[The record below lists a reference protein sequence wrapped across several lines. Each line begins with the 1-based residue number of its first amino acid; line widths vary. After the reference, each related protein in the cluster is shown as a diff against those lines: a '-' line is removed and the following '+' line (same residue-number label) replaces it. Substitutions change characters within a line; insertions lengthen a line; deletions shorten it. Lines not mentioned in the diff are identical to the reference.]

1 MGHMSERAEQLVLS
15 YLSRVGDA
23 AYGALTPRHRAS
35 YLADLRSR
43 IEAACIGGK
52 ATQVEDVRRVLDEF
66 GDPAELVS
74 RECATDAVPSS
85 PKGSGAAVTPEEES
99 QPENPMRVRRDPP
112 PWRGGPDGGW
122 LGRGGAFGHPSGGI
136 APVRAFGDLARAAR
150 RNPPELVTVL
160 LYLASAASSG
170 LAAVWLLGAALAALS
185 RVWTRRDKWVA
196 LGVPIAATALGM
208 LLWPGEAPYIDQVL
222 LGSLAETG
230 VYGLRTAAVCV
241 AFYLAVRTARI
252 TRQSAD

>member
-1 MGHMSERAEQLVLS
+1 MSERAEQLVLS

-23 AYGALTPRHRAS
+23 AYGALSPRHRAS
-35 YLADLRSR
+35 YLAGLRSR

-52 ATQVEDVRRVLDEF
+52 ATRVEDVRRVLEEF

-74 RECATDAVPSS
+74 RECATEAVPG
-85 PKGSGAAVTPEEES
+85 PPGGPGAAVTPEEES
-99 QPENPMRVRRDPP
+99 QPENPRRVRRDPP

-122 LGRGGAFGHPSGGI
+122 LGRGGAFGRPSEGI
-136 APVRAFGDLARAAR
+136 APGRALGDLARAAR
-150 RNPPELVTVL
+150 RNPPELLALL
-160 LYLASAASSG
+160 LYLASAAGSA

-196 LGVPIAATALGM
+196 LGVPVAATALGM

-222 LGSLAETG
+222 LGSLADTG
-230 VYGLRTAAVCV
+230 VYGLRAAAVCV
-241 AFYLAVRTARI
+241 AFYLAARTSRI
-252 TRQSAD
+252 TREAAD